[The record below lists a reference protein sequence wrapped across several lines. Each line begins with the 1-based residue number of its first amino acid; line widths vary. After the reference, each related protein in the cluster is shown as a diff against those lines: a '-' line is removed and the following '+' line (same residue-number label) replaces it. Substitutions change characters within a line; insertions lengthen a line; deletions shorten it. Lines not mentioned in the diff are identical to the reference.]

1 MWLSSTWMW
10 ISWLNSGGISLV
22 LDEENMDFFFCKKEV
37 FSFLFS
43 PRDVVVDAVFVD
55 DEDDE
60 DE

>member
-1 MWLSSTWMW
+1 MW

-43 PRDVVVDAVFVD
+43 TRDVVVDAVFVD